1 MRRIVPTM
9 IVGASALF
17 REGLSRILGT
27 AGFRVLASKS
37 VLSEIDTGELPR
49 ADPCLLVVQCD
60 DNCGSLIRQFTA
72 LKQEFPLIRIALL
85 GHHLPSSEIAA
96 SFRAGANAY
105 FAAATASDEFVNA
118 LGLIMSGHQAI
129 LPIELASSPSDTE
142 QESQSPRV
150 YFSKPLESDQGAPS
164 EPVLRLS
171 PRETSILR
179 CLVRGASNK
188 LIARDIQISEAT
200 VKVHVKAI
208 LRKIGVANRTQAAI
222 WATTNAVRI
231 AVEPDHR
238 NSALAL
244 IPRSG
249 DQPVIRSKN

>member
-17 REGLSRILGT
+17 REGLSRILGP

-37 VLSEIDTGELPR
+37 VLSEIDTGEVPR

-60 DNCGSLIRQFTA
+60 DSCGSLVPQLTA
-72 LKQEFPLIRIALL
+72 IKQECPLIRIALL
-85 GHHLPSSEIAA
+85 GHHWPTSEIAA
-96 SFRAGANAY
+96 AFRAGANAY
-105 FAAATASDEFVNA
+105 FAEATASDEFVRA
-118 LGLIMSGHQAI
+118 IGLIMLGHQAV
-129 LPIELASSPSDTE
+129 LPIEFMPSPSDLAPE
-142 QESQSPRV
+142 PGIHIA
-150 YFSKPLESDQGAPS
+150 KPAGANQGNLPS
-164 EPVLRLS
+164 EPVLHLS
-171 PRETSILR
+171 PRETSILQ
-179 CLVRGASNK
+179 CLARGASNK
-188 LIARDIQISEAT
+188 LIARDIKISEAT

-222 WATTNAVRI
+222 WAMTNVVRI

-244 IPRSG
+244 IPRSR
-249 DQPVIRSKN
+249 D